1 MESYDSML
9 DAIERLRN
17 LGAVEI
23 EMGTSPRSLRVRFEP
38 EVRTFEPF
46 TLGDYDI
53 GSAGNS
59 DASYRSFNPYT
70 TISAQTDEEKAQ
82 EWANV
87 AYYSGA

>member
-53 GSAGNS
+53 GDAGTSAS
-59 DASYRSFNPYT
+59 PYTQFNPHT
-70 TISAQTDEEKAQ
+70 TLTAKTDED
-82 EWANV
+82 V
-87 AYYSGA
+87 VYHSGA